1 MKATDIWRPA
11 LATSDA
17 AFKKSH
23 IVTFQGRL
31 RNARTQTKHG
41 QFTVFAGFLVL
52 EKVGCGDSIWSLF
65 NPEATHSFEVT
76 KRHLWRL
83 FWPHI

>member
-1 MKATDIWRPA
+1 VKATDIWRPA

-41 QFTVFAGFLVL
+41 QFTVFAATAL
-52 EKVGCGDSIWSLF
+52 EVG
-65 NPEATHSFEVT
+65 V
-76 KRHLWRL
+76 
-83 FWPHI
+83 